1 MGKLWIFS
9 GLTNFRGPIC
19 DNLLLLFDVVFSYL
33 QCSQIEV
40 CQTFVPLDY
49 IVVGSDS
56 GRIVVLEYIPYKNV
70 FERVILID
78 SFENVIIHSSK
89 VMII

>member
-1 MGKLWIFS
+1 MDIFWVAISKDQFVTTVCCSLMLLSRTFNVHKL
-9 GLTNFRGPIC
+9 
-19 DNLLLLFDVVFSYL
+19 
-33 QCSQIEV
+33 
-40 CQTFVPLDY
+40 TFVKLFPVDY

-78 SFENVIIHSSK
+78 SFENFIIHSRK
-89 VMII
+89 IIIIV